1 MFLADEFD
9 RYKNKTDCL
18 LQQDLRGLKG
28 ILCALAV
35 VVPSIVRK
43 TKAFLA
49 SRDYRRSKKVRKSAL
64 AEAKAIKTPRKSKRK
79 GTEELLARLR
89 EA

>member
-1 MFLADEFD
+1 MWLVYWRQRRTETF
-9 RYKNKTDCL
+9 YKTYEDY
-18 LQQDLRGLKG
+18 KG

-64 AEAKAIKTPRKSKRK
+64 EEAKAIKTPRKTKRK
-79 GTEELLARLR
+79 GTANKRNRGVER
-89 EA
+89 